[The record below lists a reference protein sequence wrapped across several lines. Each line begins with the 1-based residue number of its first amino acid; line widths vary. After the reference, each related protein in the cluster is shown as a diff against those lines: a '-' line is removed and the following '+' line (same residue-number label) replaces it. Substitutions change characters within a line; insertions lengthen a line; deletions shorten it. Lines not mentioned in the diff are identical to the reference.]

1 MQDFIPRKI
10 DINAVIDTVTV
21 KQFDN
26 DSRYLHVTIS
36 DIDLTDAE
44 DNSFD
49 LAECSTALYVKPEGS
64 DDDAAVNFV
73 AGTVE
78 SAESGIVTF
87 LLPGGVTQNVGRY
100 ECEIW
105 IYQGDETN
113 RPVIS
118 TKPFTLVVEKSI
130 KNDSAIVATQ
140 SMSALDAKILDIQ
153 AVKNQMAALVASPA
167 GSGGDVGTE
176 VRDARVGWDGT
187 EYNSLGDAVRG
198 QTATGFATGL
208 VYLGVF
214 LNKSN
219 WEAYKS
225 GEVESFDALPNN
237 IFAVCNVSE
246 SDNTIANAPVS
257 GTMTGLIV
265 TFGRKAKDTRLNFDT
280 QMFIPQDC
288 EKIYIRKYN
297 NSWSDWSVVG
307 GSYISTLPQ
316 FRSGVDDTYSVNGGK
331 LSNITDDGTFY
342 AKGSHWSDVPA
353 TNLNFI
359 ITNARYSDNW
369 ILQTAVST
377 NSTGIVYNRLIPRI
391 VSAGTPRD
399 WVCINNFDSRKKV
412 LALGD
417 SICRGYR
424 NGEKGFVGDL
434 GLPYKNKGISG
445 AAISNSGGANNL
457 GKYLYRAKIADGQY
471 DYKYADS
478 ELTGNSEWYYDYPTN
493 SIKYEDIT
501 PIPDK
506 LILAKTKEI
515 PNETPN
521 GEPEFSPDIIIA
533 DGGINDYARN
543 APLGTIPTTV
553 TTNINS
559 LDASTVMGGL
569 QRLFL
574 LMINYYPS
582 AHRYFVITHKTF
594 YNNYYV
600 ATQNTAGYTQQ
611 DLHDA
616 IVACC
621 KVYNVEII
629 DVYER
634 GIINTLFDAYRSQ
647 THYTYDAQDNWAS
660 ARSNVTDFVDA
671 DGIHPLSRG
680 YTEGYVPLIREAI
693 RIGTVK
699 GD

>member
-1 MQDFIPRKI
+1 MQDYIPREK
-10 DINAVIDTVTV
+10 DINQTIEPITV

-26 DSRYLHVTIS
+26 NSRFLHVQFT
-36 DIDLTDAE
+36 DIDLAE
-44 DNSFD
+44 DENAFD
-49 LAECSTALYVKPEGS
+49 LGNCTTALYIEPEGNT
-64 DDDAAVNFV
+64 DPTNVNFV
-73 AGTVE
+73 NGDIE

-87 LLPGGVTQNVGRY
+87 LLPGGVTQTPGDY
-100 ECEIW
+100 TAEIW
-105 IYQGDETN
+105 IYQGDETLH
-113 RPVIS
+113 PIIS
-118 TKPFTLVVEKSI
+118 SKPFKITVEKSI
-130 KNDSAIVATQ
+130 KNDSAIEATQ
-140 SMSALDAKILDIQ
+140 SMSALDAKMVDIQ

-198 QTATGFATGL
+198 QAATGL

-214 LNKSN
+214 LNKGN
-219 WEAYKS
+219 WGAYKS

-237 IFAVCNVSE
+237 IFAVCNVPA

-265 TFGRKAKDTRLNFDT
+265 TFGRKQKETRLNYDT
-280 QMFIPQDC
+280 QMFFPQDC

-316 FRSGVDDTYSVNGGK
+316 FRSGVDDTYSVNGGN

-424 NGEKGFVGDL
+424 NGEKGFVGEL
-434 GLPYKNKGISG
+434 GLPYKNKGVSG
-445 AAISNSGGANNL
+445 AAISNSGGTNNL

-471 DYKYADS
+471 DYKYTDN

-594 YNNYYV
+594 HNDYYV
-600 ATQNTAGYTQQ
+600 AVQNTAGYTQQ

-660 ARSNVTDFVDA
+660 AISNVTDFVDA
-671 DGIHPLSRG
+671 DGIHPLSKG
-680 YTEGYVPLIREAI
+680 YLEGYVPLISEAI
-693 RIGTVK
+693 RTGTVK
-699 GD
+699 N

>member
-87 LLPGGVTQNVGRY
+87 LLPGGVTQIVGRY

-105 IYQGDETN
+105 IYQGDETI

-118 TKPFTLVVEKSI
+118 TKPFTLIVEKSI

-140 SMSALDAKILDIQ
+140 SMSALDAKMVDIQ

-187 EYNSLGDAVRG
+187 TYASLGEAVNG
-198 QTATGFATGL
+198 QVAAGVAAGL
-208 VYLGVF
+208 VYLGTF
-214 LNKSN
+214 LNKAN

-237 IFAVCNVSE
+237 VFAVCNIPAN
-246 SDNTIANAPVS
+246 DNTIENAPVS
-257 GTMTGLIV
+257 GNMTGLII
-265 TFGRKAKDTRLNFDT
+265 TFGRKLKETRLNFDT

-316 FRSGVDDTYSVNGGK
+316 FRSGVDDTYSANGGK
-331 LSNITDDGTFY
+331 LSNITYDGTFY
-342 AKGSHWSDVPA
+342 AKGSHWSDAP
-353 TNLNFI
+353 NSGLNYV

-369 ILQTAVST
+369 LLQTAVST
-377 NSTGIVYNRLIPRI
+377 NATGIVYNRLIPRTA
-391 VSAGTPRD
+391 SAGEPRD
-399 WVCINNFDSRKKV
+399 WMCINNFDSRKKV
-412 LALGD
+412 LAVGD
-417 SICRGYR
+417 SIARGWR
-424 NGEKGFVGDL
+424 NGGIGYAGLL
-434 GLPYKNKGISG
+434 GLSYNNVSESG
-445 AAISNSGGANNL
+445 ATISTSRTDVTNIPAQL
-457 GKYLYRAKIADGQY
+457 DGVT
-471 DYKYADS
+471 DYQ
-478 ELTGNSEWYYDYPTN
+478 
-493 SIKYEDIT
+493 
-501 PIPDK
+501 
-506 LILAKTKEI
+506 
-515 PNETPN
+515 
-521 GEPEFSPDIIIA
+521 PDIIIA
-533 DGGINDYARN
+533 DGGLNDYIRN
-543 APLGTIPTTV
+543 VALGDIPTQPVTSGTV
-553 TTNINS
+553 S
-559 LDASTVMGGL
+559 DLDLSTVMGGL
-569 QRLFL
+569 QKLFY
-574 LMINYYPS
+574 LMITKYPG
-582 AHRYFVITHKTF
+582 AKRYFVITHKV
-594 YNNYYV
+594 YSDSKYYV
-600 ATQNTAGYTQQ
+600 TEKNTAEGRYTQQ

-634 GIINTLFDAYRSQ
+634 GMINTLFTAYRSQ
-647 THYTYDAQDNWAS
+647 THYTYDPQDDWAS
-660 ARSNVTDFVDA
+660 AISNVADYVDS

-680 YTEGYVPLIREAI
+680 YLDCYVPLIREAI
-693 RIGTVK
+693 RTGTVK
-699 GD
+699 N